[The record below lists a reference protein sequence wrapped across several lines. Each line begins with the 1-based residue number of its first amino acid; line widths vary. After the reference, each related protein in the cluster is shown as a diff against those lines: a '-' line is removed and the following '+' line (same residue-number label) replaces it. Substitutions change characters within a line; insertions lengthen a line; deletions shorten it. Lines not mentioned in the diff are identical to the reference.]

1 MAIISYQ
8 ITSMTQDGSTTV
20 VNLRYYIGAVTTEN
34 QEDPNQLDGRD
45 INTVAVTRYRRTA
58 TVATETITRSG
69 TLSHDDLVPH
79 MNAALATKAT
89 ELGHTPLEGQ
99 TNE

>member
-20 VNLRYYIGAVTTEN
+20 VNLRYYIGEVTTEN
-34 QEDPNQLDGRD
+34 QEDPNQLDG
-45 INTVAVTRYRRTA
+45 TVAVTRYRRTA
-58 TVATETITRSG
+58 TVGTETITRSG
-69 TLSHDDLVPH
+69 TLSHDNLVPH

>member
-1 MAIISYQ
+1 MAIISYK
-8 ITSMTQDGSTTV
+8 ITSKTQDGSTTV
-20 VNLRYYIGAVTTEN
+20 VNLRYYIGAVTTET
-34 QEDPNQLDGRD
+34 EAG
-45 INTVAVTRYRRTA
+45 VAVTRYRRTA

-79 MNAALATKAT
+79 MNTALATKAT

>member
-1 MAIISYQ
+1 
-8 ITSMTQDGSTTV
+8 MTQDGSTTV

-34 QEDPNQLDGRD
+34 Q
-45 INTVAVTRYRRTA
+45 INENDVTVAVTRYRRTA

-69 TLSHDDLVPH
+69 TLSHDDLVPS
-79 MNAALATKAT
+79 MNTALATKAT
-89 ELGHTPLEGQ
+89 ELGHTPLAEQ

>member
-1 MAIISYQ
+1 MAIISYK
-8 ITSMTQDGSTTV
+8 ITSMTQDGSSTV
-20 VNLRYYIGAVTTEN
+20 VNLRYYVGAIATEN
-34 QEDPNQLDGRD
+34 QPNHDGV
-45 INTVAVTRYRRTA
+45 NVAVTRYRVTS
-58 TVATETITRSG
+58 TVGTETHTRSG

-79 MNAALATKAT
+79 MNTALATKAT

>member
-1 MAIISYQ
+1 
-8 ITSMTQDGSTTV
+8 MTQDGSTTV

-34 QEDPNQLDGRD
+34 E
-45 INTVAVTRYRRTA
+45 INNNNATVAVTRYRRTA
-58 TVATETITRSG
+58 TVATEIITRSG
-69 TLSHDDLVPH
+69 TLSHDDLVSG
-79 MNAALATKAT
+79 MNTALATKAT

>member
-1 MAIISYQ
+1 
-8 ITSMTQDGSTTV
+8 MTQDGSTTV

-34 QEDPNQLDGRD
+34 EEDPNQVDAS
-45 INTVAVTRYRRTA
+45 VAVTRYRRTA

-69 TLSHDDLVPH
+69 TLSHDDLVPS
-79 MNAALATKAT
+79 MNTALATKAT